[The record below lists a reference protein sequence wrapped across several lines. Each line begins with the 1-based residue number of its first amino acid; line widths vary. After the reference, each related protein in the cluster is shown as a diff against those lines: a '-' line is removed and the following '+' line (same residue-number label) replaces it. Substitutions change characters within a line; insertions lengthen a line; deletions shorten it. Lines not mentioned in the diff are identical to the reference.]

1 MIRQLGLPTWFGSL
15 SSADT
20 KWNDLLRVLARL
32 NDGTE
37 KSDEELEKMNWN
49 EKTKLVQKDPVTCSR
64 FFDHRVQQ
72 FIKIVLKS
80 EFHPIGKVNDYFY
93 RVEFQQRGSPHIHIL
108 IWVEDA
114 PKYKENPNEDIVEY
128 IDKHVSCNLSDEFKD
143 LIALQVHKHSKTC
156 RKKGHAICR
165 FGFPLP
171 PMKKTVILEPLDEC
185 VEKHKSMYKEIQEK
199 INSLHEL
206 DNIED
211 LTFEEFLSDIL
222 HMTEED
228 YIKCVRSSLS
238 GAKVFLQRKPYEV
251 RVNPYMKVVLPA
263 WKANHDLQFVLDPY
277 ACAMYIVSYI
287 SKSQKGMSALLDQAA
302 KEAKEGNLDLK
313 RQVRHIG
320 NYFVNSV
327 ETSAQ
332 EAVYLTLQM
341 PLTKATRQVV
351 FINTSPPDKRTF
363 LLKKTSE
370 LEKMSKYST
379 DIESNNEIK
388 RYSKRPKAL
397 ENWCLA
403 DYISQLQ
410 VNFPKNIKENDEQ
423 YSDNESESS
432 ASEIE
437 EDTNDG
443 TKRIKITLKNGVTI
457 GQRKTCRVIRYP
469 SFNKNTNS
477 ENYFRERLMLFYPWR
492 EEGENLKKDCETFE
506 QMYQTVHRT
515 VDRKAKQY
523 EKNVEELERAIE
535 QAEGDNNQ
543 YDELAPGTQQV
554 ECEDIEE
561 GTTDAEQYIYFNPDR
576 PTDHT
581 NYDLGDDLGVANT
594 TVEITSHAK
603 RMEED
608 EFHNL
613 IRCLNVKQREFF
625 QHVITWVK
633 TKEEPLFA
641 FLTGGAGVG
650 KSVVVRAVFQGLHRH
665 LCAEEGEDP
674 DDIRV
679 LLCAPTGKA
688 AYNIHGLTIHNA
700 FQIQPNKGLDQS
712 LSCDVLNSLRMK
724 YRNLSVILIDEISMV
739 GNRMFSLIESRL
751 RRIKGNNQ
759 TFGGVSLIAIGDFFQ
774 LKPVFDGWI
783 FDDITKGIHLLL
795 QTFGKICFVYM
806 N

>member
-1 MIRQLGLPTWFGSL
+1 
-15 SSADT
+15 
-20 KWNDLLRVLARL
+20 
-32 NDGTE
+32 
-37 KSDEELEKMNWN
+37 MNWN

-64 FFDHRVQQ
+64 LFDHRVQQ

-370 LEKMSKYST
+370 LEKMSKDST
-379 DIESNNEIK
+379 DIESNNDIK

-432 ASEIE
+432 ASENE
-437 EDTNDG
+437 EYTKDG
-443 TKRIKITLKNGVTI
+443 TKRIKIT
-457 GQRKTCRVIRYP
+457 
-469 SFNKNTNS
+469 
-477 ENYFRERLMLFYPWR
+477 
-492 EEGENLKKDCETFE
+492 
-506 QMYQTVHRT
+506 
-515 VDRKAKQY
+515 
-523 EKNVEELERAIE
+523 
-535 QAEGDNNQ
+535 
-543 YDELAPGTQQV
+543 
-554 ECEDIEE
+554 
-561 GTTDAEQYIYFNPDR
+561 
-576 PTDHT
+576 
-581 NYDLGDDLGVANT
+581 
-594 TVEITSHAK
+594 
-603 RMEED
+603 
-608 EFHNL
+608 
-613 IRCLNVKQREFF
+613 
-625 QHVITWVK
+625 
-633 TKEEPLFA
+633 
-641 FLTGGAGVG
+641 
-650 KSVVVRAVFQGLHRH
+650 
-665 LCAEEGEDP
+665 
-674 DDIRV
+674 
-679 LLCAPTGKA
+679 
-688 AYNIHGLTIHNA
+688 
-700 FQIQPNKGLDQS
+700 
-712 LSCDVLNSLRMK
+712 
-724 YRNLSVILIDEISMV
+724 
-739 GNRMFSLIESRL
+739 
-751 RRIKGNNQ
+751 
-759 TFGGVSLIAIGDFFQ
+759 
-774 LKPVFDGWI
+774 
-783 FDDITKGIHLLL
+783 
-795 QTFGKICFVYM
+795 
-806 N
+806 